1 MEAFFVGLLLSVIQ
15 SILVV
20 AWLLSDQA
28 NETDYEIDRL
38 ATPKPG
44 TEADTQIRP
53 EIPQLAYSSTADAKR
68 AIGRFDLIR
77 SPAL

>member
-15 SILVV
+15 SMLVV
-20 AWLLSDQA
+20 AWLVSDH
-28 NETDYEIDRL
+28 NEIDYDIDPL
-38 ATPKPG
+38 ATPKSH
-44 TEADTQIRP
+44 TEVNTQIRP
-53 EIPQLAYSSTADAKR
+53 ETPQLAYSSTADAER

>member
-15 SILVV
+15 SMLVV
-20 AWLLSDQA
+20 AWLLSGQA
-28 NETDYEIDRL
+28 NETDDDIDRL
-38 ATPKPG
+38 AIPKSH
-44 TEADTQIRP
+44 TEADTQIRL
-53 EIPQLAYSSTADAKR
+53 ETPQFDYPSTADAKR